1 MKKIYIAGAGG
12 MLGEAFFK
20 VFSINYKLY
29 CSDINVN
36 EKWISYLDFRNYTK
50 YKEDVLN
57 FHELELPITPATFHK
72 MSSEEKEA
80 LFIWLNKDNMPQA

>member
-1 MKKIYIAGAGG
+1 MSDKPEHSSHFKELIRRLQELRISAES
-12 MLGEAFFK
+12 GEI
-20 VFSINYKLY
+20 VVPN
-29 CSDINVN
+29 DN
-36 EKWISYLDFRNYTK
+36 
-50 YKEDVLN
+50 EDVLN

>member
-50 YKEDVLN
+50 YK
-57 FHELELPITPATFHK
+57 
-72 MSSEEKEA
+72 SKERNNCNA
-80 LFIWLNKDNMPQA
+80 